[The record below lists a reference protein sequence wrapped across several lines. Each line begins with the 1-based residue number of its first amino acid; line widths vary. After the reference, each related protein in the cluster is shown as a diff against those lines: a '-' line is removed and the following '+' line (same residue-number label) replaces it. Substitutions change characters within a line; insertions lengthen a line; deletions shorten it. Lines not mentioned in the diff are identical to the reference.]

1 MEIVV
6 CDVAVQPLIIG
17 TGKMVDLERFTSMEK
32 LLRVRSYVLQY
43 VHNIKFKIIKYLKL

>member
-6 CDVAVQPLIIG
+6 CGVAVQPLIIV
-17 TGKMVDLERFTSMEK
+17 TGKMVDLERFTSIEK